1 MKYRTAIAVWLAVTA
16 TIRFAHAADPRYP
29 DWPCAQAKVPEIS
42 LAAVWAGPPLDDVS
56 GKWKDDDKVSALVAK
71 LAARRTP
78 LEEAQKAITEYLN
91 GAADK
96 TGSGKL
102 LFAGLFNSL
111 NAQRSQVLNGL
122 ERVTRKQREAAD
134 KIRSDTLAL
143 QALQSETPPD
153 QAKIDDLGNQLVW
166 QTRIFE
172 DRQPRHQIRLRGAD
186 RDRPASVRPR
196 TNNSAGNRIVAGR
209 MRSGWTVTTDH
220 LIARTQAVRVMRARP
235 FLLCMGLFS
244 IFCVPP

>member
-56 GKWKDDDKVSALVAK
+56 RKWKEDATVSALVAK

-78 LEEAQKAITEYLN
+78 LEDAQKAVTEYLN

-102 LFAGLFNSL
+102 LFAGLFDSL

-134 KIRSDTLAL
+134 RIRADTLAL
-143 QALQSETPPD
+143 QALQGETPPD

-172 DRQPRHQIRLRGAD
+172 DRHRVIKFVCEVPTAIDQRLFAL
-186 RDRPASVRPR
+186 
-196 TNNSAGNRIVAGR
+196 GR
-209 MRSGWTVTTDH
+209 M
-220 LIARTQAVRVMRARP
+220 IQQE
-235 FLLCMGLFS
+235 
-244 IFCVPP
+244 IE